1 MYIIY
6 VYLSKMY
13 TRVHLYGAQR
23 TATREKYSSIALRH
37 LGGELN
43 ERDMAV
49 RIVRVL
55 AVLGYTFVYKIQSS
69 HVTSVCVKDSMESEE

>member
-1 MYIIY
+1 
-6 VYLSKMY
+6 MY

-37 LGGELN
+37 LDGELN

-49 RIVRVL
+49 GVVRVL
-55 AVLGYTFVYKIQSS
+55 AVLGYICQQDSVIAR
-69 HVTSVCVKDSMESEE
+69 HVSLRVKDSMGSED